1 MNKPCPDHLYFGNG
15 ILKGFSW
22 VISLHGYANII
33 KSEGDEVHGVI
44 HKISEADELNLD
56 KYESILNLSHQK
68 EMMNV
73 MIDKTNYKC
82 LVYIHPNKTI
92 GLTKG
97 EYLKQIASTSNSNR
111 HQTKPLRGY
120 IPPP

>member
-73 MIDKTNYKC
+73 MIDKT
-82 LVYIHPNKTI
+82 
-92 GLTKG
+92 
-97 EYLKQIASTSNSNR
+97 
-111 HQTKPLRGY
+111 
-120 IPPP
+120 